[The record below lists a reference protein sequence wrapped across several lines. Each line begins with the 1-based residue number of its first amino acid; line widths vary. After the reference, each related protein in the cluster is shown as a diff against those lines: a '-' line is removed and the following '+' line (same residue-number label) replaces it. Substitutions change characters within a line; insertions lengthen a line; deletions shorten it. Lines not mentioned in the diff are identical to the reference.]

1 MKQFTPDGRTR
12 RYTRNLFCAEARWPM
27 YRTYHVG
34 HKIFMKQLSKTKGK
48 AQGLILGKLGIIPRR
63 QPTMILII
71 PLVGEWLAGKSS
83 LISFVGS

>member
-48 AQGLILGKLGIIPRR
+48 AQGLILGIIPRR

>member
-12 RYTRNLFCAEARWPM
+12 RYTRNLFCAEARWPI

-48 AQGLILGKLGIIPRR
+48 AQGYIR
-63 QPTMILII
+63 
-71 PLVGEWLAGKSS
+71 
-83 LISFVGS
+83 